1 MEKGLLL
8 RIMPNGAY
16 AMILGNMKIG
26 NDSIIGA
33 GSVVQ
38 HNVEPFGT
46 YVTSTEVKKII
57 N

>member
-1 MEKGLLL
+1 METGLLL

-26 NDSIIGA
+26 NDSIIGT
-33 GSVVQ
+33 GSVVL

>member
-1 MEKGLLL
+1 METGLLL